1 MNPSLTVAS
10 VADDFPEPPPAHF
23 RRAPAAERAAGVFV
37 KVKAGDPGA
46 ATDLYDAY
54 ARLVHGL
61 IWRVLGPDRDHED
74 VVHDVFS
81 EILTGVHAVRSP
93 ETLTGWIAAVT
104 LNTVRNRLRS
114 RAVRRF
120 FMGQVAAPELDPA
133 YHHDDH
139 EARQLVKRAFAI
151 LADLSADDRIAFVLR
166 FIEGYKIAEV
176 AQIVGCSLATI
187 HRRLARAETHF
198 RDRASQDEGLGD
210 RVTSMLARK
219 GKHT

>member
-1 MNPSLTVAS
+1 MNPSMTVAIA
-10 VADDFPEPPPAHF
+10 ADDFPEQPPARM
-23 RRAPAAERAAGVFV
+23 RRAPSVDRAGAVFV
-37 KVKAGDPGA
+37 KVKARDPGA

-61 IWRVLGPDRDHED
+61 VWRVLGPDRDHED
-74 VVHDVFS
+74 IVQDVFS
-81 EILTGVHAVRSP
+81 EILTGVHTVRTA

-120 FMGQVAAPELDPA
+120 FTGHVVEPDLSAAF
-133 YHHDDH
+133 HHDDH

-151 LADLSADDRIAFVLR
+151 LTDLTADDRIAFVLR
-166 FIEGYKIAEV
+166 FVEGYKVAEV

-187 HRRLARAETHF
+187 HRRLGRAEIFF
-198 RDRASQDEGLGD
+198 RDRASRDDGLGE
-210 RVTSMLARK
+210 RVAAMLARK
-219 GKHT
+219 GKST